1 MKHIRR
7 FLSIGCLAILLLTGS
22 KARAEFSEG
31 ISRLQALGRSGGLI
45 EAQMTLDPVS
55 LLSIDKEGMRTLR
68 AFFDGLTIGYAS
80 QQGDTEGWEQWTLT
94 HGEQP
99 MATAQLFNSQEGAVF
114 LCDLL
119 AQGVAAPDE
128 ETLLAAV
135 GMGAPLRT
143 LFALRNQ
150 EAQATALLA
159 PATPGQA
166 YAMQVTV
173 TQQQLELLFALAAPQ
188 MPDGV
193 AGALEG
199 MLGRWTLTQPIQLDF
214 ATSDAGTLTR
224 LKADARIAR
233 QGEAPWTVKL
243 DVRPKGG
250 NVDADL
256 ELTQDKQKMSIALAI
271 DSTATKATRSADAQ
285 KSIKIRLNG
294 SGKLGGYQ
302 RTFRLQATLSNSY
315 RENERGE
322 LVETLNNTLTLGYTD
337 KDPAVRMLS
346 LGDVSLSLKERGEAV
361 SGAGAADVRLN
372 ETIEAALTLS
382 GKTVLEGT
390 AAVQIEG
397 GERQTVAWPEET
409 VSLDALSPDA
419 IDALAALPQLLAQRI
434 YPLIEEALEAQ

>member
-7 FLSIGCLAILLLTGS
+7 FLSIGCLALLLLPGG

-31 ISRLQALGRSGGLI
+31 ISRLQALGRSGGRI
-45 EAQMTLDPVS
+45 EAQMTLEPVS
-55 LLSIDKEGMRTLR
+55 LLSIGKEGMRTLR
-68 AFFDGLTIGYAS
+68 ALFDGLTIGYAS
-80 QQGDTEGWEQWTLT
+80 QQGDTERWEQWSLT
-94 HGEQP
+94 RGEQP
-99 MATAQLFNSQEGAVF
+99 LATAQLFNSQEGAAF

-128 ETLLAAV
+128 DTLLAAL
-135 GMGAPLRT
+135 GMSAPLRT

-150 EAQATALLA
+150 EAQATAPLA
-159 PATPGQA
+159 TATPGQA

-173 TQQQLELLFALAAPQ
+173 TQQQLELLCALAAPQ

-199 MLGRWTLTQPIQLDF
+199 MLGRWTLAQPIQLDF

-256 ELTQDKQKMSIALAI
+256 ELTQDKQNTLSIALSI
-271 DSTATKATRSADAQ
+271 DSTDTKATRSADAQ
-285 KSIKIRLNG
+285 KSVKVRLNG

-322 LVETLNNTLTLGYTD
+322 LVETLKNTLTLGYTD

-346 LGDVSLSLKERGEAV
+346 LGDVSLSLKERGEAI

-372 ETIEAALTLS
+372 ETIEAALTLG

-390 AAVQIEG
+390 ATVQIAG
-397 GERQTVAWPEET
+397 CERQTVAWPEET

-419 IDALAALPQLLAQRI
+419 LAALPQLLAQRI
-434 YPLIEEALEAQ
+434 YPLLEEALEAQ